1 MVQENDRTGLFNYLF
16 IWTQTGGGKSK
27 MKHFNLLS
35 IILVIVLATSYIDA
49 FTRNDFPEDF
59 LFGAGTSAYQWE
71 GAANEDG
78 RTPSVWDTTSHC
90 CKFLFYFQL

>member
-1 MVQENDRTGLFNYLF
+1 
-16 IWTQTGGGKSK
+16 

-59 LFGAGTSAYQWE
+59 IFGAATSAYQV
-71 GAANEDG
+71 
-78 RTPSVWDTTSHC
+78 RV
-90 CKFLFYFQL
+90 